1 MVLRHTRLAAIA
13 LALLLVSGCETRQPV
28 SSSGSSSAAP
38 SPVQAEAGNPPA
50 PPIHE
55 NFEGGP
61 KLSLFPR
68 AGDYRPEDG
77 DAAGLPF
84 WRAYIEHVTR
94 TSGAV
99 PLPAP
104 AGRGRVFTFRG
115 VAGITSIGF
124 FSPLA
129 VEPGTTYRV
138 RALLKSELPQGAS
151 AGIGVLEY
159 DAFFWVSEQFP
170 ESLDSKHRTGVMEG
184 VRLTGPAQWQERTF
198 TFKTAP
204 KTRMVHLIFFREGS
218 NDRSQVMVDEI
229 RVEKVA
235 P

>member
-1 MVLRHTRLAAIA
+1 MVLRNTRLAVTA
-13 LALLLVSGCETRQPV
+13 LALLLACGCETRKPV
-28 SSSGSSSAAP
+28 SSSGSFPAAP
-38 SPVQAEAGNPPA
+38 SPAQVEAGKPPA

-55 NFEGGP
+55 NFEGEP

-77 DAAGLPF
+77 DDVGLPF

-99 PLPAP
+99 PLQAP
-104 AGRGRVFTFRG
+104 IGRGRVFTFRG
-115 VAGITSIGF
+115 VAGITSLGF

-129 VEPGTTYRV
+129 VEPETTYRV
-138 RALLKSELPQGAS
+138 SALLKSELPAGAS

-159 DAFFWVSEQFP
+159 DQFLWISEQFP

-184 VRLTGPAQWQERTF
+184 VRLTGPAEWQERTF

-204 KTRMVHLIFFREGS
+204 KTRMVHLVFFREGA

-229 RVEKVA
+229 RVEKAA